1 MTTTTYARFELLR
14 AFRST
19 RFFVFSLLF
28 PLTMFLLIASP
39 NRHERA
45 DGIPLPLYF
54 MTGMVAWGATM
65 AVMASGARIA
75 GERSVGWNRQLR
87 LTPLSTRSYFAA
99 KVGTGYALALV
110 TIALLYAAG
119 SGLGVRLPL
128 TSWLALTGL
137 IIVGLVPFAVLG
149 ILLGHL
155 LTIDSIGPAMGG
167 ITAVFALL
175 GGTWG
180 PIAGSGVM
188 HDVARILPSF
198 WLVQAGK
205 SVVTGEGWPAQAWL
219 VIAVWTAVL
228 VRLAA
233 TVYRHDTK
241 RV

>member
-1 MTTTTYARFELLR
+1 MSKATYVRFELLR
-14 AFRST
+14 TFRST
-19 RFFVFSLLF
+19 RFLLLSLVF

-39 NRHERA
+39 NRHQTA
-45 DGIPLPLYF
+45 GGIPLPLYF
-54 MTGMVAWGATM
+54 MTGMAAWGGMM

-87 LTPLSTRSYFAA
+87 LSPLSTGEYFAG
-99 KVGTGYALALV
+99 KVGTGYVLAFL
-110 TIALLYAAG
+110 TLALLYTAG
-119 SGLGVRLPL
+119 ISLGVRLPL
-128 TSWLALTGL
+128 TSWFELTGL
-137 IIVGLVPFAVLG
+137 IVVGLVPFAVLG
-149 ILLGHL
+149 VLLGHV

-175 GGTWG
+175 GGTWA

-188 HDVARILPSF
+188 HDLARILPSF

-205 SVVTGEGWPAQAWL
+205 SVLTGEGWPAQAWL
-219 VIAVWTAVL
+219 VIGVWTAVL